1 MIISDEQLEPLIK
14 ENGLISDDALLDAK
28 SLAQRE
34 KLSLYEAILRMDLL
48 SDRNLG
54 ELVANFFNL
63 PFVSLLDAT
72 ISKEILTTIPEVVA
86 RKQRIISFS
95 KDTAGLHVAMA
106 DPSDVEIINFL
117 KKKTGLPIIV
127 HAATEGDVQNA
138 IALYS
143 ENLGDVFEKIIQENV
158 GRVTGEKNGQAED
171 LPIIKIVD
179 TIISYAYQNKASDIH
194 IEPQN
199 EASITR
205 FRIDG
210 ILHDVAT
217 LPREIHPQIVS
228 RVKILS
234 QLRIDEHQSAQDGKF
249 QFETS
254 REKLDMR
261 VSIMPIT
268 NGEKVVMRLLSERS
282 RPFSLESLGFST
294 DNLSKVKDAY
304 AKPYGMILATGPTG
318 SGKTTTIYAIL
329 KILNKRGV
337 NISTIEDPVEY
348 EIEGVN
354 QIQVNAKTNL
364 TFSLGLRSILR
375 QDPDIILV
383 GEIRDEET
391 AGIATGAAMTGHLVL
406 STIHANDAASAIPR
420 LIDMGVEPFLL
431 ASTVNVI
438 IAQRLVRKIH
448 DACRVSQELPVA
460 DIKALVDPAVFARV
474 FGAKE
479 EADISVYKGKGC
491 KIDYGTGYEGR
502 IGIFEMLVINDEIRE
517 AIMAR
522 KDAET
527 VRKIAIT
534 TGMKTM
540 MEDGLEKVAMGYTTI
555 EELLRVIKE

>member
-54 ELVANFFNL
+54 ELVANFLNL

-72 ISKEILTTIPEVVA
+72 ISKEILTMIPEVVA

-158 GRVTGEKNGQAED
+158 GRVTGGKNGQAED

-217 LPREIHPQIVS
+217 LPQEIHPQIVS

-268 NGEKVVMRLLSERS
+268 NGEKVVMRLLSEHS

-448 DACRVSQELPVA
+448 DACRVSQELAAA
-460 DIKALVDPAVFARV
+460 DIKASVDPAVFARV

-479 EADISVYKGKGC
+479 TADISVYKGKGC

-502 IGIFEMLVINDEIRE
+502 VGIFEMLVINDEIRE

-527 VRKIAIT
+527 IRKIAIT

-540 MEDGLEKVAMGYTTI
+540 MEDGLEKVAKGYTTV
-555 EELLRVIKE
+555 EELLRVTRE